1 MLYKHIDMN
10 VVTQSCLAGA
20 FLLETRISYV
30 ASMICSLIGVVLVLI
45 SAVMKQYQ
53 KVGRCPY
60 IHIRL
65 IV

>member
-1 MLYKHIDMN
+1 MLLLT
-10 VVTQSCLAGA
+10 VTQSCLAGV

-30 ASMICSLIGVVLVLI
+30 ASMICSLIGVLLMFI

-53 KVGRCPY
+53 KVDRCPY